1 LLISRKRACQEPA
14 GDYAMKL
21 EIKSGRSVSLAALSI
36 AVGCALVAASSA
48 MAQTPKKAG
57 KPTPFQDLFLE
68 LDANSDRVIELGEVP
83 ESAHA
88 AFHRLLKHGDSNHDG
103 KLEATEYRDL
113 LQRVDFGAALTPE
126 QRERRFK
133 NLDKNGD
140 GKLDRQEFQGGPARF
155 DRLDRNGDGILG
167 RDELPWMNSGAGPR
181 RLGPQAKQA
190 ASAKKAASAEPTKTP

>member
-1 LLISRKRACQEPA
+1 
-14 GDYAMKL
+14 MNL
-21 EIKSGRSVSLAALSI
+21 EFRPERNASIAALFVV
-36 AVGCALVAASSA
+36 VGCVLLVPPLAT
-48 MAQTPKKAG
+48 AQTAKKAAN
-57 KPTPFQDLFLE
+57 PTPFQDLFLE
-68 LDANSDRVIELGEVP
+68 LDANSDRVIELSEVP

-113 LQRVDFGAALTPE
+113 LQRVNFNAALTPE

-155 DRLDRNGDGILG
+155 DLLDRNRDGFLG

-181 RLGPQAKQA
+181 RPGPQAKQA
-190 ASAKKAASAEPTKTP
+190 ARAKKAATVEPRQIP